1 MIGTELGSYR
11 IESELGSGG
20 MGTVYLA
27 EVMEAAAG
35 LEPGQ
40 KVALKVI
47 HPHLLSTPGF
57 FKRFLQEAEIGKK
70 VQHENVVRT
79 FDVDATLH
87 EDKQVNYMV
96 MEHVEGKSLRK
107 LLIDLQRRHHS

>member
-11 IESELGSGG
+11 IQSELGSGG

-27 EVMEAAAG
+27 EVTEAAAG

-47 HPHLLSTPGF
+47 HPHLLATPGF
-57 FKRFLQEAEIGKK
+57 FKRFLQEAESR
-70 VQHENVVRT
+70 VHQ
-79 FDVDATLH
+79 
-87 EDKQVNYMV
+87 
-96 MEHVEGKSLRK
+96 
-107 LLIDLQRRHHS
+107 